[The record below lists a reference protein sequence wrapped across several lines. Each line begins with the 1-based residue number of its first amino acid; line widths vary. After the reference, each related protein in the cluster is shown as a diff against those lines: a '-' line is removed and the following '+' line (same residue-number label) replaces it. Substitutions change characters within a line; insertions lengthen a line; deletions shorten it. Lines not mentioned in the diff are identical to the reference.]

1 MAGQPAVQ
9 VAYDFNQQERGSM
22 VGGTARSRAP
32 RELARNP
39 QDWPDAVLDD
49 VAAAVVQTIAR
60 RLAAA
65 LNARGWSRRTAAN
78 QLGINRQTI
87 GDVLDGRTW
96 PDVATIARLEAGLNT
111 PLWPPLA
118 RR

>member
-1 MAGQPAVQ
+1 MAG
-9 VAYDFNQQERGSM
+9 GS
-22 VGGTARSRAP
+22 ARSRAP
-32 RELARNP
+32 RECAHDP
-39 QDWPDAVLDD
+39 EAWPDAVVDD
-49 VAAAVVQTIAR
+49 IAAAVVQTIAR

-65 LNARGWSRRTAAN
+65 LAERGLSRRGAADL
-78 QLGINRQTI
+78 LGINRQTI

-96 PDVATIARLEAGLNT
+96 PDVATIARFEAGLNT

>member
-1 MAGQPAVQ
+1 
-9 VAYDFNQQERGSM
+9 M
-22 VGGTARSRAP
+22 VGGSARSRAP
-32 RELARNP
+32 REHAR
-39 QDWPDAVLDD
+39 DLEAWPDAVVDD

-65 LNARGWSRRTAAN
+65 LNERGWSRRTAADH
-78 QLGINRQTI
+78 LAINRQTI

-111 PLWPPLA
+111 PLWPPPQ

>member
-1 MAGQPAVQ
+1 
-9 VAYDFNQQERGSM
+9 M

-32 RELARNP
+32 REAARDP
-39 QDWPDAVLDD
+39 EAWPDAVIDD

-65 LNARGWSRRTAAN
+65 LTEHGWSRRAAADH
-78 QLGINRQTI
+78 LGVNRQTI

-118 RR
+118 RRQRCSHRCQSPSDPGQHPQ

>member
-1 MAGQPAVQ
+1 
-9 VAYDFNQQERGSM
+9 M
-22 VGGTARSRAP
+22 VGGNARSRAP
-32 RELARNP
+32 RELTRDPEA
-39 QDWPDAVLDD
+39 WPDAVVDD
-49 VAAAVVQTIAR
+49 IAAAVVQTIAR
-60 RLAAA
+60 RMAAA
-65 LNARGWSRRTAAN
+65 LSERGLSRRGAADL
-78 QLGINRQTI
+78 LGINRQTI